1 MIIPRCFKGMVVAFA
16 CIAVPCSSHA
26 AGEPASAA
34 AAHAEVARAQEAVAA
49 AQARGA
55 LWTTARDALRAAQ
68 AALQTGDHDAAVK
81 AARFA
86 AQQAQLGIDQ
96 LAYPR
101 FPE

>member
-1 MIIPRCFKGMVVAFA
+1 MFIPKSFKGMVVAFA
-16 CIAVPCSSHA
+16 CIAVPCLGHA
-26 AGEPASAA
+26 TEGSAA
-34 AAHAEVARAQEAVAA
+34 AARAEVIRAQEAVAD

-55 LWTTARDALRAAQ
+55 LWTTARDALREAQ
-68 AALQTGDHDAAVK
+68 AALQAGGHDAAVK